1 MKQVREVAYDAED
14 CIDIFWYHNGHRHRN
29 HNPIEDWLR
38 KIIRPLKTLRAMHN
52 LAIEIRDLK
61 ARAMK
66 VSERRL
72 RYKVEAA
79 FGGASDAYTAGH
91 SSPDYNDLDRWLPAL
106 NIDESRLVGVS
117 EKTKS
122 VMRLLEDGNLTH
134 LKVVPIVGF
143 GGLGKTTLAVTIYKS
158 PTVMG
163 IQSRAFL
170 TVSQHYDLRIL
181 LQTLLRQFIPIT
193 RDPRSSG
200 EEMDPLRGIETWDIS
215 ELIGRC
221 RTQLENKRYFIVL
234 DDLWSPEDWAHLKV
248 AFPDNE
254 KQSRILITTRNVN
267 VAESC
272 CSDPHDLYNMEPLP
286 FEESKKLLYN
296 RVFKLDT
303 CPPSYHDLEAM
314 SDSILKKCGGLPLAI
329 VSIGGM
335 LARMKNKTRA
345 EWEKVCDRLGSGL
358 ETNAT
363 IGGMRRILSLGYH
376 DLPYHLKACFLY
388 LSVFPEDYEI
398 KRGPLVRRW
407 AAEGFISGIH
417 ESNLEEAAAKCL
429 DEFVS
434 RSIVTPTRVA
444 STGLVRCCKVHD
456 IMLEVITSKSIQE
469 NFISFIGNRQYS
481 AMGHD
486 KIRRLS
492 IHTDSCGGD
501 KEQED
506 PGTNFSH
513 TRSLLILRCSK
524 KPLPISF
531 AHLKLLRVLDLE
543 GCQWLSNED
552 LKKICKLTLLR
563 YLCLRRTNVTQLPKL
578 VGRLNELVTLD
589 VRDTSIRDLPETITW
604 LGKLKHLL
612 GGRYRHWTRISRVK
626 IFEPHHALRIPRGLR
641 NMTCI
646 QKIAH
651 VDIASSSHAMEE
663 VGALSQLTKLC
674 AINHEFGG
682 EKWKPFAASLNMLRE
697 SIQHLSIIHCRHK
710 DMGLEIFLN
719 LESPPVFLEKMY
731 LWGKLSVL
739 PPWILSLNYLTDL
752 SLRENFLDGELL
764 RQLGKLPSLVS
775 LKLYHASFM
784 GTKLWFEQGLFPR
797 LKQLI
802 VDNAPNLDELRFD
815 GGASNLE
822 RLTLAFVREPA
833 EGIFGI
839 KELLRLREIDF
850 FGVIIFD
857 SLVEGMIAEAK
868 IHPNRPRVY
877 REDRAIDYLYF
888 SDKDDPG
895 HRC

>member
-1 MKQVREVAYDAED
+1 MSQRSHILMTRTWMKQVREVAYDAED
-14 CIDIFWYHNGHRHRN
+14 CIDIFWYHNGHRNCN
-29 HNPIEDWLR
+29 HNPIEGWLR

-61 ARAMK
+61 ARALK

-106 NIDESRLVGVS
+106 NIDESWLVGVS

-122 VMRLLEDGNLTH
+122 VIRLLEDGNLTH

-158 PTVMG
+158 PTVMR
-163 IQSRAFL
+163 IQTRAFL
-170 TVSQHYDLRIL
+170 AVSQHYDLRIL
-181 LQTLLRQFIPIT
+181 LQTLLRQLIPIT
-193 RDPRSSG
+193 GDPRSSG

-254 KQSRILITTRNVN
+254 KQIAALIPMIFTTWSLCPLKNLR
-267 VAESC
+267 SC
-272 CSDPHDLYNMEPLP
+272 SI
-286 FEESKKLLYN
+286 K
-296 RVFKLDT
+296 RAFKLDT
-303 CPPSYHDLEAM
+303 CPPLYHDLEAI
-314 SDSILKKCGGLPLAI
+314 SNSILKKCGGLPLAI

-335 LARMKNKTRA
+335 LARVKNKTRA

-417 ESNLEEAAAKCL
+417 ESNVEEAAAKCL

-434 RSIVTPTRVA
+434 RSIVTPTRIA

-492 IHTDSCGGD
+492 IHNDSCGGD

-506 PGTNFSH
+506 PNTNFSH
-513 TRSLLILRCSK
+513 TRSLLILRCCK

-612 GGRYRHWTRISRVK
+612 GGRYRHWTSINRVK

-641 NMTCI
+641 NMKCI

-663 VGALSQLTKLC
+663 VGALSQVTKLF

-697 SIQHLSIIHCRHK
+697 SIRHLSIIHWRYK
-710 DMGLEIFLN
+710 DVGLEIFLE

-822 RLTLAFVREPA
+822 RLTLAFLREPA

-850 FGVIIFD
+850 FGEIIFN
-857 SLVEGMIAEAK
+857 SLVKGIIAEAK
-868 IHPNRPRVY
+868 MHPNRPRL
-877 REDRAIDYLYF
+877 E
-888 SDKDDPG
+888 
-895 HRC
+895 